1 LTAVG
6 LKDREA
12 LMIEDVL
19 KETGERMKKGVDAL
33 TSDLVN
39 IRTGRASPALVERLQ
54 VEYYGTNVPLNQL
67 ATISVPESRLLVIR
81 PYDPSSL
88 PQIEKAILK
97 SELGLTP
104 ANDGK
109 VIRLTIPRLTEE
121 RRLEL
126 VKMVQGRV
134 EEARVSIRNCRR
146 DGLQDMRDL
155 EKEKL
160 VTEDDYYRGKDRM
173 QELTDKVIKEI
184 DGIGESKE
192 QQIME
197 V

>member
-1 LTAVG
+1 
-6 LKDREA
+6 
-12 LMIEDVL
+12 MIEDL
-19 KETGERMKKGVDAL
+19 LSETEERMKKSADAL
-33 TSDLVN
+33 QADLVN
-39 IRTGRASPALVERLQ
+39 IRTGRASPALVERLE

-67 ATISVPESRLLVIR
+67 SSISVPEPRLLVIR

-109 VIRLTIPRLTEE
+109 VIRLSVPRLTEE

-126 VKMVQGRV
+126 VKMVQKRV
-134 EEARVSIRNCRR
+134 EEARVAVRNCRR
-146 DGLQDMRDL
+146 DGLQDLRDL

-160 VTEDDYYRGKDRM
+160 VSEDDYYRGKDKM
-173 QELTDKVIKEI
+173 QELTDRRTEEI
-184 DGIGESKE
+184 DGIGTAKE
-192 QQIME
+192 KQIME

>member
-1 LTAVG
+1 
-6 LKDREA
+6 
-12 LMIEDVL
+12 MIEDVL
-19 KETGERMKKGVDAL
+19 KETADRMKKSVEAL
-33 TSDLVN
+33 DNDLVN

-67 ATISVPESRLLVIR
+67 STISVPEPRLLVIR
-81 PYDPSSL
+81 PFDPSSL

-109 VIRLTIPRLTEE
+109 VIRLSIPRLTEE

-126 VKMVQGRV
+126 VKMVQKRV
-134 EEARVSIRNCRR
+134 EEARVAVRNCRR
-146 DGLQDMRDL
+146 DGLQDLRDL

-160 VTEDDYYRGKDRM
+160 VSEDDYYRGKDRM
-173 QELTDKVIKEI
+173 QELTDQYVEETDELGATKE
-184 DGIGESKE
+184 K
-192 QQIME
+192 QIME

>member
-1 LTAVG
+1 
-6 LKDREA
+6 
-12 LMIEDVL
+12 MIEDVL
-19 KETGERMKKGVDAL
+19 KETGDRMKKSVEAL
-33 TSDLVN
+33 DNDLVN

-67 ATISVPESRLLVIR
+67 STISVPEPRLLVIR
-81 PYDPSSL
+81 PFDPSSL

-109 VIRLTIPRLTEE
+109 VVRLSIPRLTEE

-126 VKMVQGRV
+126 VKMVQKRV
-134 EEARVSIRNCRR
+134 EEARVAVRNCRR
-146 DGLQDMRDL
+146 DGLQDLRDL

-160 VTEDDYYRGKDRM
+160 VSEDDYYRGKDRM
-173 QELTDKVIKEI
+173 QELTDQYVEETDELGAAKE
-184 DGIGESKE
+184 K
-192 QQIME
+192 QIME

>member
-1 LTAVG
+1 
-6 LKDREA
+6 
-12 LMIEDVL
+12 MIEDVL
-19 KETGERMKKGVDAL
+19 KETADRMKKSVEAL
-33 TSDLVN
+33 DNDLVN

-67 ATISVPESRLLVIR
+67 STISVPEPRLLVIR
-81 PYDPSSL
+81 PFDPSSL

-109 VIRLTIPRLTEE
+109 VVRLSIPRLTEE

-126 VKMVQGRV
+126 VKMVQKRV
-134 EEARVSIRNCRR
+134 EEARVAVRNCRR
-146 DGLQDMRDL
+146 DGLQDLRDL

-160 VTEDDYYRGKDRM
+160 ISEDDYYRGKDRM
-173 QELTDKVIKEI
+173 QELTDQYVEETDELGAAKE
-184 DGIGESKE
+184 K
-192 QQIME
+192 QIME

>member
-1 LTAVG
+1 
-6 LKDREA
+6 
-12 LMIEDVL
+12 MIDDVL
-19 KETGERMKKGVDAL
+19 KETEDRMQKSVEAL
-33 TSDLVN
+33 ENDLVN

-67 ATISVPESRLLVIR
+67 STISVPEPRLLVIR
-81 PYDPSSL
+81 PFDPSSL
-88 PQIEKAILK
+88 PEIEKAILK

-104 ANDGK
+104 SNDGK
-109 VIRLTIPRLTEE
+109 VIRLSIPRLTEE

-126 VKMVQGRV
+126 VKMVQKRV
-134 EEARVSIRNCRR
+134 EEARVAVRNCRR

-160 VTEDDYYRGKDRM
+160 VSEDDYYRGKDKM
-173 QELTDKVIKEI
+173 QELTDRYVEDI
-184 DGIGESKE
+184 DGVGAAKE
-192 QQIME
+192 KQITE

>member
-1 LTAVG
+1 
-6 LKDREA
+6 
-12 LMIEDVL
+12 MIEDVL

-39 IRTGRASPALVERLQ
+39 IRTGRASPALVERLE

-88 PQIEKAILK
+88 PQIEKAFLK
-97 SELGLTP
+97 SDLGLTP
-104 ANDGK
+104 SNDGK

-160 VTEDDYYRGKDRM
+160 VTEDDFYRGKDRM
-173 QELTDKVIKEI
+173 QELTDKNIAEI

>member
-1 LTAVG
+1 
-6 LKDREA
+6 
-12 LMIEDVL
+12 MIDDVL
-19 KETGERMKKGVDAL
+19 KETEDRMKKSVEAL
-33 TSDLVN
+33 NNDLVS
-39 IRTGRASPALVERLQ
+39 IRTGRASPALVERLE
-54 VEYYGTNVPLNQL
+54 VEYYGTNVQLNQL
-67 ATISVPESRLLVIR
+67 STISVPEPRLLVIR
-81 PYDPSSL
+81 PFDPSSL
-88 PQIEKAILK
+88 GSIEKAILK

-109 VIRLTIPRLTEE
+109 VIRLSIPRLTEE

-126 VKMVQGRV
+126 VRMVQKRV
-134 EEARVSIRNCRR
+134 EEARVAVRNCRR

-160 VTEDDYYRGKDRM
+160 VSEDEYYRGKDRM
-173 QELTDKVIKEI
+173 QELTDEYVEEI
-184 DGIGESKE
+184 DGIGSAKE

>member
-1 LTAVG
+1 
-6 LKDREA
+6 
-12 LMIEDVL
+12 MIEDVL
-19 KETGERMKKGVDAL
+19 KETADRMKRSVEAL
-33 TSDLVN
+33 DNDLVN

-67 ATISVPESRLLVIR
+67 STISVPEPRLLVIR
-81 PYDPSSL
+81 PFDPSSL

-109 VIRLTIPRLTEE
+109 VVRLSIPRLTEE
-121 RRLEL
+121 RRHEL
-126 VKMVQGRV
+126 VKMVQKRV
-134 EEARVSIRNCRR
+134 EEARVAVRNCRR
-146 DGLQDMRDL
+146 DGLQDLRDL

-160 VTEDDYYRGKDRM
+160 ISEDDYYRGKDRM
-173 QELTDKVIKEI
+173 QELTDQYVEETDELGATKE
-184 DGIGESKE
+184 K
-192 QQIME
+192 QIME

>member
-1 LTAVG
+1 
-6 LKDREA
+6 
-12 LMIEDVL
+12 MIEDVL
-19 KETGERMKKGVDAL
+19 KETEDRMKKSVEAL
-33 TSDLVN
+33 NNDLVN

-67 ATISVPESRLLVIR
+67 STISVPEPRLLVIR
-81 PYDPSSL
+81 PFDPSSL
-88 PQIEKAILK
+88 PSIEKAILK

-109 VIRLTIPRLTEE
+109 VIRLSIPRLTEE

-126 VKMVQGRV
+126 VKMVQKRV
-134 EEARVSIRNCRR
+134 EEARVAVRNCRR

-160 VTEDDYYRGKDRM
+160 VSEDDYFRGKDRM
-173 QELTDKVIKEI
+173 QELTDKYVEEI
-184 DGIGESKE
+184 DGIGSAKE
-192 QQIME
+192 EQIME

>member
-1 LTAVG
+1 
-6 LKDREA
+6 
-12 LMIEDVL
+12 MIEDVL
-19 KETGERMKKGVDAL
+19 KETGVRMKKGVDAL
-33 TSDLVN
+33 KSDLVN

-81 PYDPSSL
+81 PFDPSSL

-126 VKMVQGRV
+126 VKVVQGRV

-160 VTEDDYYRGKDRM
+160 ITEDDFYRGKDRM
-173 QELTDKVIKEI
+173 QELTDKNIEEI

>member
-1 LTAVG
+1 
-6 LKDREA
+6 
-12 LMIEDVL
+12 MIEDVL
-19 KETGERMKKGVDAL
+19 KETADRMKKSVEAL
-33 TSDLVN
+33 ENDLVN

-67 ATISVPESRLLVIR
+67 STISVPEPRLLVIR
-81 PYDPSSL
+81 PFDPSSL

-109 VIRLTIPRLTEE
+109 VIRLSIPRLTEE

-126 VKMVQGRV
+126 VKMVQHRV
-134 EEARVSIRNCRR
+134 EEARVAVRNCRR
-146 DGLQDMRDL
+146 DGLQDLRDL

-160 VTEDDYYRGKDRM
+160 ISEDDYYRGKDRM
-173 QELTDKVIKEI
+173 QELTDQYVEETDELGAAKE
-184 DGIGESKE
+184 K
-192 QQIME
+192 QIME

>member
-1 LTAVG
+1 
-6 LKDREA
+6 
-12 LMIEDVL
+12 MIDDVL
-19 KETGERMKKGVDAL
+19 KETEDRMKKSIEAL
-33 TSDLVN
+33 ENDLVN

-67 ATISVPESRLLVIR
+67 STISVPEPRLLVIR
-81 PYDPSSL
+81 PFDPSSL
-88 PQIEKAILK
+88 AEIEKAILK

-109 VIRLTIPRLTEE
+109 VIRLSIPRLTEE

-126 VKMVQGRV
+126 VKMVQKRV
-134 EEARVSIRNCRR
+134 EEARVAVRNCRR

-160 VTEDDYYRGKDRM
+160 VSEDDYYRGKDKM
-173 QELTDKVIKEI
+173 QELTDQYVEEI
-184 DGIGESKE
+184 DGIGSAKE
-192 QQIME
+192 KQITE

>member
-1 LTAVG
+1 
-6 LKDREA
+6 
-12 LMIEDVL
+12 MIEDVL
-19 KETGERMKKGVDAL
+19 KETGVRMKKGVDAL
-33 TSDLVN
+33 KSDLVN

-81 PYDPSSL
+81 PFDPSSL

-126 VKMVQGRV
+126 VKVVQGRV

-160 VTEDDYYRGKDRM
+160 ITEDDFYRGKDRM
-173 QELTDKVIKEI
+173 QELTDKKIEEI

>member
-1 LTAVG
+1 
-6 LKDREA
+6 
-12 LMIEDVL
+12 MIEDVL
-19 KETGERMKKGVDAL
+19 KETEDRMQKSVEAL
-33 TSDLVN
+33 ENDLVN

-67 ATISVPESRLLVIR
+67 STISVPEPRLLVIR
-81 PYDPSSL
+81 PFDPSSL
-88 PQIEKAILK
+88 VEIEKAILK

-104 ANDGK
+104 SNDGK
-109 VIRLTIPRLTEE
+109 VIRLSIPRLTEE

-126 VKMVQGRV
+126 VKMVQKRV
-134 EEARVSIRNCRR
+134 EEARVAVRNCRR

-160 VTEDDYYRGKDRM
+160 VSEDDFYRGKDKM
-173 QELTDKVIKEI
+173 QELTDRYVEEI
-184 DGIGESKE
+184 DGIGSAKE
-192 QQIME
+192 KQITE

>member
-1 LTAVG
+1 

>member
-1 LTAVG
+1 
-6 LKDREA
+6 
-12 LMIEDVL
+12 MIEDVL
-19 KETGERMKKGVDAL
+19 KETEDRMNKSIEAL
-33 TSDLVN
+33 ENDLVN
-39 IRTGRASPALVERLQ
+39 IRTGRASPVLVERLQ
-54 VEYYGTNVPLNQL
+54 IEYYGTNVPLNQL
-67 ATISVPESRLLVIR
+67 ATISVPEPRLLVIR

-97 SELGLTP
+97 SDLGLTP

-109 VIRLTIPRLTEE
+109 VIRLSVPRLTEE

-126 VKMVQGRV
+126 VKMVQKRV

-146 DGLQDMRDL
+146 DGLQDLRDL

-160 VTEDDYYRGKDRM
+160 ASEDEYYRAKERM
-173 QELTDKVIKEI
+173 QELTDQRVEEI
-184 DGIGESKE
+184 DGIGVTKE
-192 QQIME
+192 KQIME

>member
-1 LTAVG
+1 
-6 LKDREA
+6 
-12 LMIEDVL
+12 MIEDVL
-19 KETGERMKKGVDAL
+19 KETADRMKKSVEAL
-33 TSDLVN
+33 DNDLVN

-67 ATISVPESRLLVIR
+67 STISVPEPRLLVIR
-81 PYDPSSL
+81 PFDPSSL

-109 VIRLTIPRLTEE
+109 VVRLSIPRLTEE
-121 RRLEL
+121 RRHEL
-126 VKMVQGRV
+126 VKMVQKRV
-134 EEARVSIRNCRR
+134 EEARVAVRNCRR
-146 DGLQDMRDL
+146 DGLQDLRDL

-160 VTEDDYYRGKDRM
+160 ISEDDYYRGKDRT
-173 QELTDKVIKEI
+173 QELTDQYVEETDELGAAKE
-184 DGIGESKE
+184 K
-192 QQIME
+192 QIME

>member
-1 LTAVG
+1 
-6 LKDREA
+6 
-12 LMIEDVL
+12 MIEDAL
-19 KETGERMKKGVDAL
+19 KETEERMKKGVEAL
-33 TSDLVN
+33 KSDLVN

-81 PYDPSSL
+81 PFDPSSL

-126 VKMVQGRV
+126 VKVVQGRV

-160 VTEDDYYRGKDRM
+160 VTEDDFYRGKDRM
-173 QELTDKVIKEI
+173 QELTDKNIEEI